1 MMASFTVCCT
11 KPDFPLRPARVGVAL
26 LVLLVAVL
34 AFPATGAGA
43 EEIKI
48 KRAALDQKDG
58 SYQLNTDFEVTL
70 NPTLERV
77 LEKGIVLYFA
87 TELTLTRPRWYWIDE
102 KIALAREREALSYYA
117 LTRQYRLTR
126 GATFRSFNSLE
137 DAVRFLGQVRNRPI
151 VAVSALQQDTVYIA
165 TLRVWLDISRLPKPF
180 QLEAM
185 GSKDWNISS
194 ESLEWTITR
203 VTPVLQPAS
212 DRDGMP

>member
-1 MMASFTVCCT
+1 MMASSIPYYT
-11 KPDFPLRPARVGVAL
+11 KPDFSFQPARVGVVL

-34 AFPATGAGA
+34 VFPATGVSA

-48 KRAALDQKDG
+48 KWATLDIKDS

-70 NPTLERV
+70 NPTLERM

-126 GATFRSFNSLE
+126 GTTFRSFNSLE
-137 DAVRFLGQVRNRPI
+137 EVVRFLGQVRNRPI
-151 VAVSALQQDTVYIA
+151 VAVSILQQDTAYIA

-194 ESLEWTITR
+194 EPLEWVI
-203 VTPVLQPAS
+203 TPVLQPGS
-212 DRDGMP
+212 DKDGRP